1 MYALITGAS
10 SGIGREIA
18 IQLAKRGYGLILVA
32 RDKKALDELAAGLD
46 TQTVVIPLDLSS
58 QKNCLKLYHMLKDKP
73 IDILVNNAG
82 FGCYGEFTG
91 TKLSREINMIGIN
104 VCAVH
109 ILTKLFVRKMLRS
122 GRGYILNVASL
133 AAFAP
138 GPYMATYYATKS
150 YVLKLT
156 ESLAAELRH
165 RSRSVSVSA
174 FCPGPVATNFNNRA
188 GVSFSMKPIGCQL
201 AARTALKGMFE
212 RKTVIFPR
220 RRDALTAL
228 TATIAPR
235 GLVADVCGHIQRKKR
250 DK

>member
-10 SGIGREIA
+10 NGIGREIA
-18 IQLAKRGYGLILVA
+18 KQLAKHGYGLVLVS
-32 RDKKALDELAAGLD
+32 RDRKALDELADEVD
-46 TQTVVIPLDLSS
+46 TKTVVIPLDLSS

-82 FGCYGEFTG
+82 FGCYGEFAK
-91 TKLSREINMIGIN
+91 TKLSNELNMIGLN

-109 ILTKLFVRKMLRS
+109 ILTKLFVRKMLRE

-138 GPYMATYYATKS
+138 GPYMAAYYSTKS

-156 ESLAAELRH
+156 ESVAAELRH
-165 RSRSVSVSA
+165 TGKSVSVSA
-174 FCPGPVATNFNNRA
+174 FCPGPVATDFNNRA
-188 GVSFSMKPIGCQL
+188 GVKFSIKPIDSGF
-201 AARTALKGMFE
+201 AAYTALNGMFG

-220 RRDALTAL
+220 RRDGLTAFAASLAPRRL
-228 TATIAPR
+228 TA
-235 GLVADVCGHIQRKKR
+235 VVCGHIQKRKSK
-250 DK
+250 

>member
-18 IQLAKRGYGLILVA
+18 VQLAKRGYGLILVA
-32 RDKKALDELAAGLD
+32 RNKGALEELAHSLD
-46 TQTVVIPLDLSS
+46 TKTVVIALDLSKE
-58 QKNCLKLYHMLKDKP
+58 KNCIKLYHILRDKP

-82 FGCYGEFTG
+82 FGCYGEFAG
-91 TKLSREINMIGIN
+91 TKLSTELNMIGLN
-104 VCAVH
+104 VCALH
-109 ILTKLFVRKMLRS
+109 ILTKLFLRKMLRD

-156 ESLAAELRH
+156 ESIAAELKH
-165 RSRSVSVSA
+165 KSRSVSISA
-174 FCPGPVATNFNNRA
+174 FCPGPVSTDFNNRA
-188 GVSFSMKPIGCQL
+188 GVSFSMKPIDSSL

-212 RKTVIFPR
+212 RKRVIFPR
-220 RRDALTAL
+220 PVDAATAMVAK
-228 TATIAPR
+228 TAPS
-235 GLVADVCGHIQRKKR
+235 GLVAAVCRHIQKK
-250 DK
+250 KLK